1 MKKSILI
8 TLGLITIGV
17 NSMAI
22 SGCAN
27 AALVTTDPRSI
38 STTTSDQYIKQDLG
52 IIYMGNEYK
61 NDHISVNVYNHQ
73 VLLTGQVSSEQQ
85 RNKAVKEASKASNV
99 KKVYDY
105 LQVSLKYSSTTMSD
119 TEITAQVKTKLFST
133 SDVNSNDVQVITSNS
148 VVYLMGII
156 YKPQLKNMLDV
167 TRSISGVKNVVPIV
181 QYKNSDTKT
190 NI

>member
-181 QYKNSDTKT
+181 QYKNTMS
-190 NI
+190 